1 MLVPKVSICIPA
13 YNNVNEVKRL
23 LESIFLQSFKNY
35 EIILTDDS
43 TNDEI
48 SELIEQSDWKKIRY
62 IHNPKPLGHIFN
74 WNRALSEAKGEYVKI
89 MFSDDWFTDADSLEK
104 MTALLDNKPEASL
117 AFCGT
122 MQVPLDSPQNKG
134 SYARFPQKWYID
146 RLNNDYRNLF
156 LGNTQCHYLQKL

>member
-43 TNDEI
+43 TNNEI
-48 SELIEQSDWKKIRY
+48 SELIEQMGRQKIRY

-74 WNRALSEAKGEYVKI
+74 WNRALSEAKGEYIKI
-89 MFSDDWFTDADSLEK
+89 MFSDDWFTSSDSLEK
-104 MTALLDNKPEASL
+104 WRLYWTTGRRRLWLFAVRCRYLWIVRKIKALMHVAL
-117 AFCGT
+117 
-122 MQVPLDSPQNKG
+122 
-134 SYARFPQKWYID
+134 
-146 RLNNDYRNLF
+146 RN
-156 LGNTQCHYLQKL
+156 GISIG

>member
-43 TNDEI
+43 TNNEI
-48 SELIEQSDWKKIRY
+48 SELIEQMGRQKIRY

-104 MTALLDNKPEASL
+104 MAALLDNKPEASL
-117 AFCGT
+117 AFSVRCRYLWIVRIIKAL
-122 MQVPLDSPQNKG
+122 MHVAL
-134 SYARFPQKWYID
+134 
-146 RLNNDYRNLF
+146 RN
-156 LGNTQCHYLQKL
+156 GISIG